1 MEKWFFIIVSLCV
14 AALLKALYDLVFPRN
29 RLPPGPI
36 TVPFIGN
43 FLWLRKSFS
52 ELESVLP
59 DLHAKYGPIITLRMG
74 SRPTIF
80 ISTKSLVHQA
90 LVQNGAVFADRPPA
104 PLTHRVISCNQQ
116 NISAGVYGPNWRLF
130 RRNLTYEILSPLRVK
145 SYSRARKW
153 VLDILLSRL
162 QNHSGPIPVFD
173 HFGYAMFCLLV
184 LMCFGDKLGEKQI
197 QEIEVVERKVLFS
210 YARFNSLNFWG
221 RLGKILFK
229 KRWEELL
236 QLRKDQEAVLIPL
249 IKARQQLKQEMQGK
263 QGQSEDYVLSYADT
277 LLDLQLPEENRKLTY
292 GEIVSLCSEFLNAAT
307 HSTSTTVQWIMAN
320 LVKYPHIQAKVYEEI
335 SGVVKDGAEM
345 VREEDLQKMPYLKAV
360 ILEGLR
366 RHPPGH
372 FVLPHSVTQDTV
384 LDGYLIPKNA
394 TVNFRVMEISLDPKI
409 WEDPKEF
416 RPERFL
422 SSNGGG
428 EREEAFDITGTRE
441 IKMMP
446 FGAGRRVCPGYN
458 LGLLHLEYYVANLV
472 WKFEW
477 KAVEGDDIDLSEKEE
492 FAIMMKSPLQA
503 LISPRLK

>member
-1 MEKWFFIIVSLCV
+1 
-14 AALLKALYDLVFPRN
+14 
-29 RLPPGPI
+29 
-36 TVPFIGN
+36 
-43 FLWLRKSFS
+43 
-52 ELESVLP
+52 
-59 DLHAKYGPIITLRMG
+59 
-74 SRPTIF
+74 
-80 ISTKSLVHQA
+80 
-90 LVQNGAVFADRPPA
+90 
-104 PLTHRVISCNQQ
+104 
-116 NISAGVYGPNWRLF
+116 
-130 RRNLTYEILSPLRVK
+130 
-145 SYSRARKW
+145 
-153 VLDILLSRL
+153 
-162 QNHSGPIPVFD
+162 
-173 HFGYAMFCLLV
+173 MFCLLV

-249 IKARQQLKQEMQGK
+249 IRARQQLKQEMQGK
-263 QGQSEDYVLSYADT
+263 QGQSENYVLSYADT